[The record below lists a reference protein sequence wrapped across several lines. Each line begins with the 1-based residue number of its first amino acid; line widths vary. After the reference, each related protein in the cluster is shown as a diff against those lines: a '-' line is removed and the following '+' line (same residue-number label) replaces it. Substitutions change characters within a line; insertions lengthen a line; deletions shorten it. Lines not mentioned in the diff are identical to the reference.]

1 MNLPNLS
8 SCPNIDGG
16 GGGVG
21 GGDDNNIN
29 DDDKVICVQDSE
41 SFM

>member
-29 DDDKVICVQDSE
+29 DDDKVICVHDSE